1 MSRAA
6 ERGNH
11 PEMLREA
18 SPRGDAVGVA
28 RAYAL
33 IFGIAHLAVALL
45 EVVLGSDG
53 LVIGDGAS
61 TGGVVLL
68 VEPVNN
74 GVHWLTGLILLG
86 SSFAGEPT
94 ARAVAR
100 VVGVAFLAL
109 TVAGVIAG
117 EFTIGILGY
126 EGAPAVP
133 ISYTIVH
140 ALTAA
145 GGLFVGFAL
154 PGRRLR

>member
-1 MSRAA
+1 MAPGTEGRS
-6 ERGNH
+6 GI
-11 PEMLREA
+11 
-18 SPRGDAVGVA
+18 A
-28 RAYAL
+28 RAYVL

-53 LVIGDGAS
+53 LVIGDVAS
-61 TGGVVLL
+61 TNGVILL

-74 GVHWLTGLILLG
+74 GIHWLTGLVLLG
-86 SSFAGEPT
+86 SSLSGEAA

-109 TVAGVIAG
+109 TVAGLIAG
-117 EFTIGILGY
+117 EPTMGLLGY

-140 ALTAA
+140 AVTAA
-145 GGLFVGFAL
+145 GGLYAGFAL